1 MVLWEYGGRENTLNA
16 MQRPGLI
23 SKWTN
28 RFTTNRDEA
37 REKSNVMSQFLKEE
51 KILMGQLWTIFVVV
65 IGILAPQSNAEST
78 SSISTSGF
86 ASSVLPSIATDN
98 LSSIADVTTSTNV
111 VINTD
116 ASSTFG
122 KFDLKIF

>member
-1 MVLWEYGGRENTLNA
+1 M
-16 MQRPGLI
+16 
-23 SKWTN
+23 
-28 RFTTNRDEA
+28 
-37 REKSNVMSQFLKEE
+37 MSQFLKEE

-86 ASSVLPSIATDN
+86 ASSVLPSISTDN
-98 LSSIADVTTSTNV
+98 LSSIANVTTSTNV

-116 ASSTFG
+116 TSSTFG

>member
-1 MVLWEYGGRENTLNA
+1 

>member
-1 MVLWEYGGRENTLNA
+1 M
-16 MQRPGLI
+16 
-23 SKWTN
+23 
-28 RFTTNRDEA
+28 
-37 REKSNVMSQFLKEE
+37 MSQFLKEE

-86 ASSVLPSIATDN
+86 ASNVLPSIATDN

-122 KFDLKIF
+122 KFDLKSFKLT

>member
-1 MVLWEYGGRENTLNA
+1 M
-16 MQRPGLI
+16 
-23 SKWTN
+23 
-28 RFTTNRDEA
+28 
-37 REKSNVMSQFLKEE
+37 MSQFLKEE
-51 KILMGQLWTIFVVV
+51 KILIGQIWTIFVVLF
-65 IGILAPQSNAEST
+65 GFLAPQSNAASSGIT

-86 ASSVLPSIATDN
+86 PSSVLPRISTDN
-98 LSSIADVTTSTNV
+98 LSSIGNVTTSTNA